1 MSGPGQINFGS
12 LMQLWSQCKIT
23 GGRPKLGITN
33 VFGFKAIAIALDAY
47 RRDISNTKHDIT
59 WDALEF
65 NGTQIYSD
73 PAGSVRRCSI
83 LHPAVSTNAG
93 ASGNTSRLVDGVG
106 SNTTTVAYTDA
117 AVL

>member
-1 MSGPGQINFGS
+1 M
-12 LMQLWSQCKIT
+12 
-23 GGRPKLGITN
+23 GITN

-73 PAGSVRRCSI
+73 PLAPSATLSI
-83 LHPAVSTNAG
+83 
-93 ASGNTSRLVDGVG
+93 TSRLW
-106 SNTTTVAYTDA
+106 
-117 AVL
+117 